1 MATEML
7 GKGKAMTK
15 AVLFDS
21 TLCVGCRSC
30 ESACA
35 ERWKLPY
42 NEKIAAEERI
52 SAHKLTTVK
61 THGER
66 FSRRMCMHCEE
77 PACASVCPVGAFQK
91 TALGPVVYDEN
102 KCMGCRYCMTACP
115 HQVPSFTWN
124 SRLPVIRKCDMCS
137 DLAAAGKP
145 TRCTEICPAE
155 ATLTG
160 DRAAMIAEAQKRI
173 KEAPDTYHPHVYGIE
188 EAGGSSVLVIGGLS
202 ADKLGYPSN
211 LPLSSLPALTWNVL
225 QHIPDIVVSGAVL
238 LSGVYWL
245 TSRRE
250 RVAAEE
256 GESHK

>member
-1 MATEML
+1 MSR
-7 GKGKAMTK
+7 
-15 AVLFDS
+15 AVLYDS
-21 TLCVGCRSC
+21 TRCIGCKAC
-30 ESACA
+30 EQACS

-42 NEKIAAEERI
+42 TDAIAEQDFLSEN
-52 SAHKLTTVK
+52 KLTAVRVIGDK
-61 THGER
+61 YAR
-66 FSRRMCMHCEE
+66 KLCMHCNE
-77 PACASVCPVGAFQK
+77 PACASACPVAALYK
-91 TALGPVVYDEN
+91 SDLGPVVYREER
-102 KCMGCRYCMTACP
+102 CMGCRYCMTACP
-115 HQVPSFTWN
+115 HQVPAFTWN

-173 KEAPDTYHPHVYGIE
+173 KEAPDTYHPHIYGIE
-188 EAGGSSVLVIGGLS
+188 EAGGASVLVIGGV
-202 ADKLGYPSN
+202 AAEKLGYPSN
-211 LPLSSLPALTWNVL
+211 LPRSSLPALTWNVL

-250 RVAAEE
+250 RVAAAE
-256 GESHK
+256 GEPHK